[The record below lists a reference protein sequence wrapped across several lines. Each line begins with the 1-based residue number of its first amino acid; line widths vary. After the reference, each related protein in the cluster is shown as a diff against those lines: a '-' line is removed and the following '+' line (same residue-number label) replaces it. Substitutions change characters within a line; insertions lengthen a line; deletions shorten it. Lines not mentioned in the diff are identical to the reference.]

1 MLEELPIGYGVDVG
15 AGVLDDD
22 DDAADV
28 LPLLIAETGAGVD
41 VPPTL
46 PSAVV
51 DSAPPLAVVADV
63 VLLARKA
70 EVCTRIGVDVI
81 PTLDSRMQVLASLL
95 AIVPSEQGKQC
106 PEPLT
111 PL

>member
-15 AGVLDDD
+15 AAVLDD

-28 LPLLIAETGAGVD
+28 LPPLVAAADAGAD
-41 VPPTL
+41 VPPML
-46 PSAVV
+46 PSTVV

-63 VLLARKA
+63 VLLARKE

-111 PL
+111 AL